1 MLKDFK
7 AFIMRGNV
15 IDLAVG
21 VVIGAA
27 FGKVVTSLVE
37 DILMPLVGLGLGKVN
52 FANLFITLSGPVMA
66 TLEEAKKAGAV
77 TLNYGLLINTL
88 VNFVVIA
95 FSVFMVLRILM
106 KAKMHEEA
114 VAPGPSAEET
124 LLTEIRDLLKKG

>member
-27 FGKVVTSLVE
+27 FGKVVTSLVD

-52 FANLFITLSGPVMA
+52 FANLFITLSGPVMT
-66 TLEEAKKAGAV
+66 TLEEARKAGAV
-77 TLNYGLLINTL
+77 TLNYGLLINTV
-88 VNFVVIA
+88 VNFLIIA
-95 FSVFMVLRILM
+95 LSVFLVIRSLM
-106 KAKMHEEA
+106 KAKVHEEA
-114 VAPGPSAEET
+114 AAPGPSAEET
-124 LLTEIRDLLKKG
+124 LLTEIRDILKKG